1 MQSNIPST
9 IAVKACINGW
19 VHFGKS
25 KCNPIRPSLRGP
37 DRTRN
42 KPPELYFASKRQI
55 YTIYPRDTTIPPSAD
70 SSTRMRLFQLDK
82 VFLVIMYLHI
92 AKTTQLISLIH
103 MDCDLFPYLNDLVTN
118 PSLARPK
125 SKQRRVQKPVQKRNL
140 RLIPCSKI

>member
-42 KPPELYFASKRQI
+42 KPPELYFASKSTDSI
-55 YTIYPRDTTIPPSAD
+55 TSSPDTTIPRPAD
-70 SSTRMRLFQLDK
+70 S
-82 VFLVIMYLHI
+82 
-92 AKTTQLISLIH
+92 
-103 MDCDLFPYLNDLVTN
+103 
-118 PSLARPK
+118 
-125 SKQRRVQKPVQKRNL
+125 
-140 RLIPCSKI
+140 

>member
-42 KPPELYFASKRQI
+42 KPPELYFASKSTGSI
-55 YTIYPRDTTIPPSAD
+55 TSSPDTTIQPLVD
-70 SSTRMRLFQLDK
+70 S
-82 VFLVIMYLHI
+82 
-92 AKTTQLISLIH
+92 
-103 MDCDLFPYLNDLVTN
+103 
-118 PSLARPK
+118 
-125 SKQRRVQKPVQKRNL
+125 
-140 RLIPCSKI
+140 